1 MVSDGSKFVKI
12 FDHLSVKSLL
22 QKVIHDSMIM
32 GSHKWKTLAPDR
44 AGMILDV
51 ASEYFKHHRFKKQ
64 TELEAEY

>member
-1 MVSDGSKFVKI
+1 
-12 FDHLSVKSLL
+12 
-22 QKVIHDSMIM
+22 MIM

-51 ASEYFKHHRFKKQ
+51 ASEYFKHHRLKKQ